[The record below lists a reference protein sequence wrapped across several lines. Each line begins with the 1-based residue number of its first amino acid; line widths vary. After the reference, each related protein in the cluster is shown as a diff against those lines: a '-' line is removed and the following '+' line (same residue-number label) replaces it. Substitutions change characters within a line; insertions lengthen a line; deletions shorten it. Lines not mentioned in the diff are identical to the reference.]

1 MAYTERGH
9 ARRQLKRQRRK
20 NKSGLNLDGSQ
31 QSASASGGRQAEDS
45 CLRDKIAVVVNACEI
60 AAKHYDDYYR
70 SFVALDGKAQN
81 STTVSGLVIAAT
93 ALFVKDGRIPAFAA
107 GNVLLKIL
115 CLLPAILA
123 LASVLIGQLG
133 SRIVDVVV
141 PFDAPE
147 QIAEARG
154 LAKIDCGQFTQEHI
168 LDFYRA
174 RLRHWEEALTDVH
187 SKSDGK
193 AYWTALGQKI
203 TFAALCALILVYL
216 VVLAKG

>member
-1 MAYTERGH
+1 
-9 ARRQLKRQRRK
+9 
-20 NKSGLNLDGSQ
+20 LDGSL
-31 QSASASGGRQAEDS
+31 QSAVDSRQAADS
-45 CLRDKIAVVVNACEI
+45 CLRDKISIVANACDI
-60 AAKHYDDYYR
+60 AAKHYDDYYS

-81 STTVSGLVIAAT
+81 SATVSGLIIAAT
-93 ALFVKDGRIPAFAA
+93 ALFIKNGSVPAFAT
-107 GNVLLKIL
+107 GHVLLKVL

-123 LASVLIGQLG
+123 LASVLIGVLG
-133 SRIVDVVV
+133 TRIVDVVV

-168 LDFYRA
+168 LDYYRA
-174 RLRHWEEALTDVH
+174 RLAHWDEALADVH
-187 SKSDGK
+187 SKSDDK

-203 TFAALCALILVYL
+203 TFAALCALILVYF